1 MKAIHIL
8 ISLIVVCLF
17 TSCREEVIHVDL
29 ETEEP
34 RLVIDA
40 SIDWEKNTTGNLQTI
55 KLSTT
60 TGYYEEEFPVVSGA
74 IISITNTS
82 SGAKYDFLE
91 KDNSGEYV
99 CVDFTPV
106 IGDEYLLNVIVNG
119 ETYSAT
125 ETLVK
130 VPDIEDNIVQ
140 NNKGGMG
147 GDEIEI
153 TYYYQDDG
161 IKDNYYLYCVTTR
174 HVAFPQYSV
183 ENNENN
189 CGSLT
194 PVFYSHEDLV
204 AGDNI
209 DIKLYGISKR
219 YYDYMNKLLLASGSD
234 DRPFPTTPAA
244 VYGNI
249 VNQTD
254 HKNYA
259 YGYFRLSEVA
269 TKSYVIK

>member
-1 MKAIHIL
+1 MA
-8 ISLIVVCLF
+8 CAF
-17 TSCREEVIHVDL
+17 TSCHEEVIHVDL
-29 ETEEP
+29 ETSEP

-40 SIDWEKNTTGNLQTI
+40 SIDWIKHTLGNEQSI
-55 KLSTT
+55 KLTTT
-60 TGYYEEEFPVVSGA
+60 TGYYEKDFPVVSGA
-74 IISITNTS
+74 IITVTNLS
-82 SGAKYDFLE
+82 SGAKYDFGE
-91 KDNSGEYV
+91 KDNTGEYV
-99 CVDFTPV
+99 CMDFLPV
-106 IGDEYLLNVIVNG
+106 IGDEYQLNVIVNG
-119 ETYSAT
+119 ETYAAT
-125 ETLVK
+125 ETLMG
-130 VPDIEDNIVQ
+130 VPEIEENISQ

-161 IKDNYYLYCVTTR
+161 LKDNYYLYCINMR
-174 HVAFPQYSV
+174 HIVFPQYSV

-204 AGDNI
+204 SGDNI

-219 YYDYMNKLLLASGSD
+219 CYDYMNKILLASGND

-249 VNQTD
+249 VNQTNSQ
-254 HKNYA
+254 NYA

-269 TKSYVIK
+269 TKNYVIK